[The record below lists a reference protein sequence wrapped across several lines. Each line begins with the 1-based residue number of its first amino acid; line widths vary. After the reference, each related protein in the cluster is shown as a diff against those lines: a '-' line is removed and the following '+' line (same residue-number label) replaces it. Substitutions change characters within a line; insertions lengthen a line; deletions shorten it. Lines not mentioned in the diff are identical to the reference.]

1 MSALDH
7 CGSVAARETFADN
20 SSELKDTHLAPL
32 TSGFSRSTST
42 STIKADEPVPPQETP
57 ALAPTQSNASVA
69 SSNGIGTPFT
79 SMSTSDEGSTLL
91 TTVSL

>member
-7 CGSVAARETFADN
+7 CGSAAAGETFTNN

-42 STIKADEPVPPQETP
+42 TIKADEPVPQETP

-69 SSNGIGTPFT
+69 SSNGIGTSFT
-79 SMSTSDEGSTLL
+79 STSTI
-91 TTVSL
+91 

>member
-7 CGSVAARETFADN
+7 CGSAAAGETFTDN

-32 TSGFSRSTST
+32 TSGFSRPTLT
-42 STIKADEPVPPQETP
+42 PPIKADEPVPQETP

-69 SSNGIGTPFT
+69 SSNGIGTSFT
-79 SMSTSDEGSTLL
+79 SISTSNVRVNLL
-91 TTVSL
+91 TNVSL